1 MRVILFIIALAL
13 LYGCSLN
20 KNAAN
25 ALSGEKYIENVIKD
39 NFGDNAVE
47 KLFNLSGDFVILKEK
62 IERGTGFPDVTNF
75 LVVDIKQKKIIYK
88 DSLPGGSV
96 LWKNN
101 DVIVVKRSPDAR
113 SKVDEEN
120 ERAKLKEINIHKL

>member
-1 MRVILFIIALAL
+1 MKIKFLIIALSL
-13 LYGCSLN
+13 IYGCSSN

-25 ALSGEKYIENVIKD
+25 ALSDEKYIEKVIKD
-39 NFGDNAVE
+39 SFGDNSVE
-47 KLFNLSGDFVILKEK
+47 KLFNSSGDFVILKEN
-62 IERGTGFPDVTNF
+62 IERGTGFPDVTNII
-75 LVVDIKQKKIIYK
+75 VVDIKQKKIIYK

-96 LWKNN
+96 SWKNN